1 VRVRSEARVVSIARR
16 VAGLVGG
23 LWRVGWGVGCSG
35 LLLLLV
41 LLGLWRL
48 GMNGREGIVR
58 LLDCDIIRGLP
69 IGVVG
74 EGCK

>member
-16 VAGLVGG
+16 VAGL
-23 LWRVGWGVGCSG
+23 WRVGWGVGCSG
-35 LLLLLV
+35 LLLL